1 MTACSRAPRATGSST
16 TPGSRVDPSLLERL
30 RLLAQARPGAGM
42 LHLPSELSPDSAL
55 GAIRAA
61 LQALGGG
68 AVRPADPPK
77 GPRRVRI
84 HIDGAARGNP
94 GPAGAGVLILSP
106 GGDVVERTHRWL
118 GEATNNVAE
127 YQALLIAL
135 ERAIALGFSDLEI
148 CSDSELLVRQLNGQY
163 KVRHPAL
170 RVLHAQAVERIGGFR
185 RVQIRHVPRE
195 LNAEADALANRG
207 IDEAVRKRLQAQ
219 QALAEEDRR

>member
-1 MTACSRAPRATGSST
+1 M
-16 TPGSRVDPSLLERL
+16 DPSLLERL
-30 RLLAQARPGAGM
+30 RLLAQARPGAGI
-42 LHLPSELSPDSAL
+42 LHLPSDLSPESAL
-55 GAIRAA
+55 GAIEAA
-61 LQALGGG
+61 LQALG
-68 AVRPADPPK
+68 ARPIRPADPSK

-106 GGDVVERTHRWL
+106 DGGVVERTHRWL

-127 YQALLIAL
+127 YQALLLAL
-135 ERAIALGFSDLEI
+135 ERAAALGFTDLEV

-163 KVRHPAL
+163 KVKHPAL
-170 RVLHAQAVERIGGFR
+170 RVLHGQAVERIAGFR

-195 LNAEADALANRG
+195 LNADADALANRG